1 MCLTNQNERL
11 VKCGRAISFFF
22 SFTLLVAGAIVAD
35 SVFAWRWHLKPTVF
49 VLNYLWRYR
58 LQAEYSSVTIIAI
71 AISMTVPLLMK

>member
-1 MCLTNQNERL
+1 MSNESKR
-11 VKCGRAISFFF
+11 KTGQMRASDFFFF